1 MNGRMRMSWSLK
13 MIGSLLL
20 MIFLSSCEL
29 TKKVDFNHTVG
40 RSPAFSDETKERA
53 IAACIKMK
61 QREHG
66 WKSEDIRSY
75 CKEHWRGYITF
86 IEESKGVKERG
97 SN

>member
-1 MNGRMRMSWSLK
+1 MIGSLK

-53 IAACIKMK
+53 IAACAKMK
-61 QREHG
+61 QKEHG

-86 IEESKGVKERG
+86 IEESKGVKKRG

>member
-1 MNGRMRMSWSLK
+1 M
-13 MIGSLLL
+13 MILLL
-20 MIFLSSCEL
+20 MMFLSSCEL

-40 RSPAFSDETKERA
+40 RSPAFSEETKERA

-61 QREHG
+61 QKEHG

-86 IEESKGVKERG
+86 IEEGTDDKHR
-97 SN
+97 